1 VLVLDSGGLSRLSQ
15 RTRRAAALIKALKD
29 ENLWPPIVPTVVIAE
44 STTGAPRTDT
54 NIHRFLKTCE
64 VDPVI
69 SERAARRAG
78 YLRAR
83 ARTGSAV
90 DALVVAIAEPAGT
103 VLTGDPADVEA
114 LASHATGVEIE
125 AV

>member
-1 VLVLDSGGLSRLSQ
+1 MLVLDSGGLSRLSQ
-15 RTRRAAALIKALKD
+15 RTRRAAALIKALKE

-44 STTGAPRTDT
+44 STSGAARTDT
-54 NIHRFLKTCE
+54 NINRFLKTCE

-90 DALVVAIAEPAGT
+90 DALVVTIAEPAGT
-103 VLTGDPADVEA
+103 VLTGDPADLEA